1 MLATHVRILEILYL
15 AKHKPRETQKRRLQ
29 GAAPGAWVL
38 LLQSAAYFIKP
49 MASTAFD
56 LAVSMF
62 PALQAASAS
71 RTSFVASLPDEDL
84 APASDRGA

>member
-15 AKHKPRETQKRRLQ
+15 AKRKPREHKKRLQ
-29 GAAPGAWVL
+29 GMAPGAWVL
-38 LLQSAAYFIKP
+38 LPQSAAYFISP
-49 MASTAFD
+49 IASTAFD

-71 RTSFVASLPDEDL
+71 RTSFVASLADEDL